1 MSGHIVVLPGD
12 GIGPEVIGQ
21 SRRVLDWFA
30 EFRGFDVTV
39 REDFFDAAA
48 YARYGA
54 VIRDEV
60 RADAMVADAVL
71 FGATGGPEYDKIPA
85 ELRRKDSL
93 LRLRRDMEIFINL
106 RPVIGYEALA
116 QSSPLK
122 PEVMRGV
129 DFVVVRELNGGIYFG
144 EPRGIEDLAD
154 GSQRGVNT
162 QVYTTP
168 EIERIARAAFEL
180 AGRRSGRLCSADKA
194 NVLESSRLW
203 RQVVSRVGAEEYPE
217 IDLSHIFVDN
227 CAMQIV
233 RDPKQFDVLLADN
246 MFGDILS
253 DCGGAVS
260 GSLGMLP
267 SASLSAPGA
276 DGRRR
281 ALYEPV
287 HGSAPDIAGRGI
299 ANPLAAILSFAMAL
313 ELSFER
319 DGDAELLR
327 RAVRQ
332 ALDGGARTAD
342 IRAPNRPAVSTVEMG
357 DAVIRELDKLKAE
370 QTAV

>member
-1 MSGHIVVLPGD
+1 MSGHIIVLPGD

-30 EFRGFDVTV
+30 ENRRFDVTV
-39 REDFFDAAA
+39 REDFFGAAA

-54 VIRDEV
+54 VIRNET

-71 FGATGGPEYDKIPA
+71 FGATGGPEYDRIPA
-85 ELRRKDSL
+85 ELRRNDSL
-93 LRLRRDMEIFINL
+93 LRLRRDMEMFINL

-319 DGDAELLR
+319 DDDARLLR
-327 RAVRQ
+327 RAVHR

-357 DAVIRELDKLKAE
+357 DAVIRELDKLAAE
-370 QTAV
+370 PPAA